1 MVEEGL
7 KAPARLKLDD
17 LPVVVE
23 RHFQVLVSAP
33 EVVLLDLLP
42 RPFERLKF

>member
-7 KAPARLKLDD
+7 TAPARPKLLD

-23 RHFQVLVSAP
+23 RHFQVLVSAL

-42 RPFERLKF
+42 PPFERLKF